1 MTNNSEVIHIKPC
14 HCFINQFV
22 WDRFFVFILKSFFFW
37 KDFRCSPTIIIEETA
52 LDSKSFSNILFSI
65 SLLLSAVDVE
75 FLKLEDLKLVCIYF
89 LGVKCSLIL
98 LLLVS
103 QSRQYRV
110 DSFYLFSNC
119 LVYQHAIQGIH
130 SDIVPN
136 FRHFLQQTFLTQISP
151 WSVTVLRKPNF
162 PNRYF

>member
-1 MTNNSEVIHIKPC
+1 MTNNSEVIHIKLC

-22 WDRFFVFILKSFFFW
+22 WDRFFVFILKCFFFW

-89 LGVKCSLIL
+89 LGVKCFIDTIVIGFTVASVSSWQFLFVFKLFGASACDSANSLWHC
-98 LLLVS
+98 S
-103 QSRQYRV
+103 KFS
-110 DSFYLFSNC
+110 SLFTT
-119 LVYQHAIQGIH
+119 
-130 SDIVPN
+130 DVPN
-136 FRHFLQQTFLTQISP
+136 SD
-151 WSVTVLRKPNF
+151 
-162 PNRYF
+162 